1 MTTTNLYAPPGA
13 VVADIGGVDALAE
26 RAGPG
31 ARLGA
36 TILDGIIFSVMVY
49 VPLLVTIGFG
59 MDPADL
65 EAGVASNPVLIGG
78 GIITLAGLIAWC
90 WLTIMYVARNGQ
102 SIAKKLLDIK
112 VVRPDGSPASLGRIF
127 WLRNVV
133 NWLIGIIPLFGIL
146 YRIVDVLFIFAE
158 SRQCLHDKIADT
170 IVVKA

>member
-31 ARLGA
+31 TRLGA

-49 VPLLVTIGFG
+49 LPLLVTVFS
-59 MDPADL
+59 M
-65 EAGVASNPVLIGG
+65 EAAEDGGSNPVLIGG

-90 WLTIMYVARNGQ
+90 WLTIKYVARNGQ
-102 SIAKKLLDIK
+102 SIAKKLLHIK
-112 VVRPDGSPASLGRIF
+112 VVRRDGSRASVSRIF

-133 NWLIGIIPLFGIL
+133 NSLIGMVPLLGIL
-146 YRIVDVLFIFAE
+146 YTIVDALFIFAE

-170 IVVKA
+170 IVVKD